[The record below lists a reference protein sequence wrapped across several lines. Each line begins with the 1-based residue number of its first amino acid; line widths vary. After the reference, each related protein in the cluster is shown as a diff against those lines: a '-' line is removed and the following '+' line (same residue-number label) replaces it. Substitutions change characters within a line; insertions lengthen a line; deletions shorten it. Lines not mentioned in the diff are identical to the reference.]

1 VLHLIRKLA
10 GLDTE
15 NRGDIGMLRREL
27 KEEKAQS
34 DRTLKKLKMLQK
46 ERDDLQAKIKDYQSQ
61 ETRTKELQAMERRL
75 RRMVRERDQAKRQ
88 LLESVAI
95 MEGRRSSVDSGSN
108 DSKQHKQSNMGLLIR
123 ENLSEHK
130 DLDTLPDGDN
140 MKSNYA
146 MDVPVGKE
154 NARA

>member
-1 VLHLIRKLA
+1 MDESKPRTDHLA
-10 GLDTE
+10 F
-15 NRGDIGMLRREL
+15 
-27 KEEKAQS
+27 
-34 DRTLKKLKMLQK
+34 
-46 ERDDLQAKIKDYQSQ
+46 
-61 ETRTKELQAMERRL
+61 
-75 RRMVRERDQAKRQ
+75 
-88 LLESVAI
+88 
-95 MEGRRSSVDSGSN
+95 SSI
-108 DSKQHKQSNMGLLIR
+108 QR